1 MLNNIN
7 NFSNIPN
14 SIITQTNTTNI
25 NDTNANIKKQTT
37 IFDSIEEID
46 DFTMNNIEES
56 VLKYPGYDKNQII
69 HIDNNP
75 NLINETKVEQNLL
88 MQEIDKK
95 INEENKDELEKQAI
109 LDELNNENFDFQ
121 FTINTNRPYTPPISE
136 LVPVKIENNN
146 VKNNN
151 LISEK
156 DKNEKNL
163 LLNSLKLNAG
173 QKGNVIKDYENLIY
187 DENVGYFFDTKK
199 KIYYDLKQQN

>member
-1 MLNNIN
+1 
-7 NFSNIPN
+7 
-14 SIITQTNTTNI
+14 
-25 NDTNANIKKQTT
+25 
-37 IFDSIEEID
+37 
-46 DFTMNNIEES
+46 MNNIEES

-69 HIDNNP
+69 HIDNP

-95 INEENKDELEKQAI
+95 INDENKDDLEKQAI